1 MPSILEARSTLVAFW
16 RVTDSRLHRWDT
28 AVSVLQL
35 SSVPSRSR
43 LPDLVL
49 RLLVPGP
56 GPEHTNG
63 RREEGYN
70 LPQQTFLVEPKLPI
84 VGGFDGEP
92 SNDCTV
98 LDMGLLAGVQIIN
111 LIETGSIWFWS
122 LFPDY

>member
-1 MPSILEARSTLVAFW
+1 MG
-16 RVTDSRLHRWDT
+16 HG
-28 AVSVLQL
+28 SVLQL

-49 RLLVPGP
+49 RLLVPGSGP

-84 VGGFDGEP
+84 VCGFDGVP
-92 SNDCTV
+92 SNDCIVFRHGPAGRDANNQFNRDWVDMV
-98 LDMGLLAGVQIIN
+98 LVFV
-111 LIETGSIWFWS
+111 S
-122 LFPDY
+122 